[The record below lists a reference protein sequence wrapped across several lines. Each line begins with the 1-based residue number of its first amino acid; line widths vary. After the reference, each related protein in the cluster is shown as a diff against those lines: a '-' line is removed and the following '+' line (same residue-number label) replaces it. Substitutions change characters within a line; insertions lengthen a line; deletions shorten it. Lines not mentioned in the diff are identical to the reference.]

1 MTDEQLVANVAEAV
15 AEYGFWT
22 DWKELAMGSGLD
34 ARIDLT
40 EAEGAAAYRV
50 TGGRGIT
57 IQGTYRTL
65 ERALDMAALFSS
77 LVWEIAVATWQDPDL
92 IVPSADETAP

>member
-1 MTDEQLVANVAEAV
+1 
-15 AEYGFWT
+15 
-22 DWKELAMGSGLD
+22 MGGGLD

-40 EAEGAAAYRV
+40 EAEGVAAYRV

-77 LVWEIAVATWQDPDL
+77 PIWEIAVATSWKDPDL
-92 IVPSADETAP
+92 ISPLDEPVP